1 MALELRYT
9 AAAPLHVPLEFR
21 ARIAEDEGVEME
33 LGCTGSHDGHV
44 FVEATGRFRRIDLR
58 RFVTELETPPPD
70 GE

>member
-1 MALELRYT
+1 
-9 AAAPLHVPLEFR
+9 
-21 ARIAEDEGVEME
+21 
-33 LGCTGSHDGHV
+33 V